1 MVETVTDFLQNRV
14 SPELAIFIISMLPIF
29 ELRGGLIAASIL
41 NVPWGTAAVVCILG
55 NLLPI
60 PFILMFVRAVLNWM
74 MNTKTFKKIAKKY
87 EAKGAKAAAE
97 ILEKYPA
104 RLMWAL
110 YVFVAI
116 PLPMTG
122 AWTGSLAA
130 SFLNLPMKRSFPAIA
145 AGVCTAAAVMLIIA
159 YLAPSLLGFK

>member
-1 MVETVTDFLQNRV
+1 MAV
-14 SPELAIFIISMLPIF
+14 STTNPF
-29 ELRGGLIAASIL
+29 
-41 NVPWGTAAVVCILG
+41 AAVFEEV
-55 NLLPI
+55 
-60 PFILMFVRAVLNWM
+60 FVRAVLDWM
-74 MNTKTFKKIAKKY
+74 KNTKIFKKIAQKY

-110 YVFVAI
+110 YIFVAI

-130 SFLNLPMKRSFPAIA
+130 SFLNLPFKRSFPAIA